1 MRIGVPREIKDSEF
15 RVGLVP
21 AGAHALVEAGH
32 TVLVESGAGDGSGFP
47 DDEYAAAG
55 ASLLPSAKKLYD
67 EAEMIVKVKEPT
79 EQEYNLLQEGQ
90 ILFTYLHLAP
100 ARKLTEALLER
111 KVIGI
116 AYETIPDRRGM
127 LPLLIPMSEVAGRM
141 AIHVGAYFLHR
152 NNHGRG
158 TLLGGVPGV
167 APATVAIVGG
177 GIVGTNAAKVAV
189 GMGARVII
197 LDVDPERMRSL
208 DDIFFGRAETHMS
221 NHYNIAAAVADADLV
236 VGAVLIRGATAPK
249 LVTRNMIS
257 KMRKGSVVVDV
268 AVDQG
273 GCLETT
279 HATTHSQPT
288 YDVDGVIHYCV
299 ANMPGAVPRT
309 STLALTNSTLSY
321 VLKIA
326 KGLESALRT
335 DPLIR
340 EGVNVYRG
348 SVTYLPV
355 AQAHDL
361 PYHSLDEQLKTA

>member
-1 MRIGVPREIKDSEF
+1 MQIGVPRETKDSEF

-21 AGAHALVEAGH
+21 AGVHALSHAGH
-32 TVLVESGAGDGSGFP
+32 SVLVEKDAGEGSGFS
-47 DDEYAAAG
+47 DSEYVAAG
-55 ASLLPSAKKLYD
+55 ATIIPSAQELY
-67 EAEMIVKVKEPT
+67 EKASMIVKVKEPI
-79 EQEYNLLQEGQ
+79 ESEYDLLREGQ

-100 ARKLTEALLER
+100 ARKLTEALLAR
-111 KVIGI
+111 RVIGI

-152 NNHGRG
+152 NSQGRG

-177 GIVGTNAAKVAV
+177 GIVGSNAAKVAV

-221 NHYNIAAAVADADLV
+221 NHYNISEAVAEADLV
-236 VGAVLIRGATAPK
+236 IGAVLIRGATAPK
-249 LVTRNMIS
+249 LVTRGMIS

-309 STLALTNSTLSY
+309 STLALTNSTLGY
-321 VLKIA
+321 VMKLA
-326 KGLESALRT
+326 NGLESALRN

-340 EGVNVYRG
+340 EGINVYRG
-348 SVTYLPV
+348 SVTCLPV
-355 AQAHDL
+355 AEAHHL
-361 PYHSLDEQLKTA
+361 PYRPLDELLRIA

>member
-1 MRIGVPREIKDSEF
+1 MHIGVPRETKDSEF

-21 AGAHALVEAGH
+21 AGVHALVQAGH
-32 TVLVESGAGDGSGFP
+32 TVLVEKEAGEGSGFS
-47 DDEYAAAG
+47 DAEYKSAG
-55 ASLLPSAKKLYD
+55 ASIAPSAADLY
-67 EAEMIVKVKEPT
+67 EKSAMIVKVKEPI
-79 EQEYNLLQEGQ
+79 EREYELLREGQ

-100 ARKLTEALLER
+100 AAKLTQALLRR
-111 KVIGI
+111 KIIGV

-152 NNHGRG
+152 TTGGRG

-167 APATVAIVGG
+167 APSTVAIVGG

-197 LDVDPERMRSL
+197 LDVDPERMRNL

-221 NHYNIAAAVADADLV
+221 NHYNISAAVAEADLV

-249 LVTRNMIS
+249 LVTRGMIS

-279 HATTHSQPT
+279 HATTHSDPT

-309 STLALTNSTLSY
+309 STLALTNSTIGY
-321 VLKIA
+321 VLKLA
-326 KGLESALRT
+326 QGLEAALKA

-355 AQAHDL
+355 AQAHNL
-361 PYHSLDEQLKTA
+361 QYRPLDELLQTA